1 MCNELR
7 CTSTLPQNVSELRS
21 LVQESPHPSLSL
33 EAQQIRL
40 FPDLTFNC
48 SGSIVGWS
56 AIAPLHTEKGG
67 RPRLSVWTPESNS
80 NSNNQRFERG
90 QNTSLL
96 FPCLREVISVERGLY
111 LYENTTEQPVEFQRG
126 DILGLLLRNET
137 KTSFTLYSMA
147 RESFES
153 YYRKAASSTRT
164 ESLNSFTEDN
174 KIPLLFLHI
183 CECTNIS
190 TLQHP
195 SRNYYHNYPL
205 KFVCLEL
212 TCL

>member
-1 MCNELR
+1 MIIYFFTPAVCNELR

-67 RPRLSVWTPESNS
+67 RPMLSVWTPDSDN
-80 NSNNQRFERG
+80 RMFERG

-96 FPCLREVISVERGLY
+96 FPCLREVISEERGLY
-111 LYENTTEQPVEFQRG
+111 LYENTTERPVEFQRG
-126 DILGLLLRNET
+126 DILGLLLRAET

-147 RESFES
+147 RVSFDS
-153 YYRKAASSTRT
+153 YYRKAQSSIPT
-164 ESLNSFTEDN
+164 ESLDNFNKDN

-195 SRNYYHNYPL
+195 SL
-205 KFVCLEL
+205 S
-212 TCL
+212 